1 MLGSM
6 RAELLV
12 LRKWPAAWGLLLLTP
27 VLVFMTDYVA
37 EYIIYLT
44 LTPAQYSTLETPAQG
59 IASLLPSQFN
69 IIAVSQFLLSGTVPF
84 IVLGAAMAGG
94 DWRRGTIMP
103 TLLQGPGRAR
113 AFAGQALALAVA
125 TTASVLA
132 TFAVAAASSIA
143 IRLLESK
150 TVNPYAAAMQ
160 PNLVIARSIGAA
172 LLVALTYAML
182 GLFLG
187 TVCRSAAGA
196 IAVALVWTLLI
207 ENTLYDLALDLPRGL
222 LRTISDLTPGACAV
236 TVTGLF
242 GTPGGGAGSQNYL
255 PVRPTEAFWTL
266 VAYLAASLAG
276 TMFLWR
282 RRDAIT
288 ERSRRLRL
296 RRRQRIRQ
304 RVTAPRRYGGI
315 LGSLRGELLVMSKR
329 PAVWALVLVL
339 PVEMLING
347 YLSGWLLYATANSGV
362 TLDVNAPAVLV
373 TLLPGKYLASALNG
387 FGQYNGL
394 YGAAVLMLIGAL
406 IGGSDWGQH
415 TVRTALLQGPGR
427 LRTWAGQAL
436 AIGIAVAVSVALTFI
451 LAAAASAIA
460 AWHLAG
466 SAIPANSPFPT
477 FGHVC
482 AALGAAFVLSVAYAA
497 AGLTLGVWLRSASA
511 AIGAVLVWAVV
522 AEPSIEYI
530 SLQLHGVLLRIY
542 DILPDAGTNTLV
554 NLDGTTSVAYGTYQ
568 VAQVAPAL
576 AFLTLGLY
584 AVTFLAIPALIT
596 RRRDVP

>member
-1 MLGSM
+1 MLASM

-12 LRKWPAAWGLLLLTP
+12 LRKWPAAWGLMLLTP

-37 EYIIYLT
+37 QYIIYLT
-44 LTPAQYSTLETPAQG
+44 LTPAQYSTLETPEQG

-103 TLLQGPGRAR
+103 TLLQGPGRIR

-125 TTASVLA
+125 ATASVLA

-150 TVNPYAAAMQ
+150 SVNPYAAAMQ

-182 GLFLG
+182 GLLLG

-196 IAVALVWTLLI
+196 IAIALVWTLLI
-207 ENTLYDLALDLPRGL
+207 ESTLYDLALDLPRGL
-222 LRTISDLTPGACAV
+222 LRTISDLTPGACTI

-255 PVRPTEAFWTL
+255 PVGPTEAFWTL

-288 ERSRRLRL
+288 ERSRRFRL
-296 RRRQRIRQ
+296 RRRR

-315 LGSLRGELLVMSKR
+315 LSSLRGELLVMSKR

-362 TLDVNAPAVLV
+362 SLDVNAPAVLA
-373 TLLPGKYLASALNG
+373 TLLPGQYLATALNG

-415 TVRTALLQGPGR
+415 TIRTALLQGPGR

-436 AIGIAVAVSVALTFI
+436 AIGVAVAVSVALTFI

-466 SAIPANSPFPT
+466 AAIPATTHFPT
-477 FGHVC
+477 FGHVA
-482 AALGAAFVLSVAYAA
+482 AALAAAVVLGVAYAA
-497 AGLTLGVWLRSASA
+497 AGLTLGIWLRSASA

-522 AEPSIEYI
+522 VEPSIEYI

-554 NLDGTTSVAYGTYQ
+554 NLDGSTTVAYGSYQ

-584 AVTFLAIPALIT
+584 AVAFLAIPALIT

>member
-1 MLGSM
+1 M

>member
-1 MLGSM
+1 MLASM

-12 LRKWPAAWGLLLLTP
+12 LRKWPAAWGLMLLTP

-37 EYIIYLT
+37 QYIIYLT
-44 LTPAQYSTLETPAQG
+44 LTPAQYSTLETPEQG

-103 TLLQGPGRAR
+103 TLLQGPGRIR

-125 TTASVLA
+125 ATASVLA

-150 TVNPYAAAMQ
+150 SVNPYAAAMQ

-182 GLFLG
+182 GLLLG

-196 IAVALVWTLLI
+196 IAIALVWTLLI
-207 ENTLYDLALDLPRGL
+207 ESTLYDLALDLPRGL
-222 LRTISDLTPGACAV
+222 LRTISDLTPGACTI

-288 ERSRRLRL
+288 ERSRRFRL
-296 RRRQRIRQ
+296 RRRR

-315 LGSLRGELLVMSKR
+315 LSSLRGELLVMSKR

-362 TLDVNAPAVLV
+362 SLDVNAPAVLA
-373 TLLPGKYLASALNG
+373 TLLPGQYLATALNG

-415 TVRTALLQGPGR
+415 TIRTALLQGPGR

-436 AIGIAVAVSVALTFI
+436 AIGVAVAVSVALTFI

-466 SAIPANSPFPT
+466 AAIPATTHFPT
-477 FGHVC
+477 FGHVA
-482 AALGAAFVLSVAYAA
+482 AALAAAVVLGVAYAA
-497 AGLTLGVWLRSASA
+497 AGLTLGIWLRSASA

-522 AEPSIEYI
+522 VEPSIEYI

-554 NLDGTTSVAYGTYQ
+554 NLDGSTTVAYGSYQ

-584 AVTFLAIPALIT
+584 AVAFLAIPALIT